1 MSELKSYVRSLSLR
15 QVEEQACA
23 ALGPRVGL
31 SWAPLI
37 SGLAG
42 KPTSTRAE
50 ASLSEFRVIHT
61 YHTSAF
67 STSCS
72 ASFVG
77 STAAPS
83 HAAFTAGR

>member
-1 MSELKSYVRSLSLR
+1 MQPSGHVCH
-15 QVEEQACA
+15 VPV
-23 ALGPRVGL
+23 ALLGVGL

-37 SGLAG
+37 SGLVG

-50 ASLSEFRVIHT
+50 ASLSVFRVIHT
-61 YHTSAF
+61 YQTSAF
-67 STSCS
+67 SASCS

-83 HAAFTAGR
+83 QVAFTAGR